1 MWTTIPGA
9 TDDPQPPQMHPTH
22 DNSWSV
28 EKSKQLKPRICEFK
42 LDLFAF
48 IGLALCQ
55 WQCSWPR
62 WIAATI
68 LSLAPPDNM
77 TGTMWSHLPWFLE
90 FWHYTICYIHGVPQT
105 LRPPG
110 ENSPQPALRPP
121 SEPKVLCSDR
131 CSDVNRHEN
140 SNAKTR
146 IMPPKT
152 QREQLELSDLSVRG
166 SFRTSAKEYWTFGMS
181 YS

>member
-68 LSLAPPDNM
+68 LSLAPPDNI

-90 FWHYTICYIHGVPQT
+90 FWHYTICYSISMVCHRHWGHLEGTHHSLPWGHHQ
-105 LRPPG
+105 
-110 ENSPQPALRPP
+110 SPKSCA
-121 SEPKVLCSDR
+121 VT
-131 CSDVNRHEN
+131 DVVM
-140 SNAKTR
+140 S
-146 IMPPKT
+146 IDMKT
-152 QREQLELSDLSVRG
+152 QMQRQE
-166 SFRTSAKEYWTFGMS
+166 
-181 YS
+181 